1 MDLIKVL
8 DQQNV
13 KAELPVI
20 EVGSTVRTPYLC
32 DEGLAETKRFTGAL
46 LGLGAVGAG
55 KAAFRGHALEQKPVL

>member
-20 EVGSTVRTPYLC
+20 EVGSSFRVHIKVKDGSMVRIQI
-32 DEGLAETKRFTGAL
+32 F
-46 LGLGAVGAG
+46 
-55 KAAFRGHALEQKPVL
+55 